1 MAVPTC
7 HWPSALDTETDQGVR
22 EATARATR
30 GITTVTC
37 KHNWIPV
44 EFGDPK
50 PKHYLYFG
58 DPKPKPKH
66 YVYVCKRCH
75 ETISA
80 QLKEK
85 Q

>member
-7 HWPSALDTETDQGVR
+7 HWPSALDTETDQVLR

-30 GITTVTC
+30 GSTTVTC
-37 KHNWIPV
+37 KHNWIPA
-44 EFGDPK
+44 EFGNPQ
-50 PKHYLYFG
+50 PKHYL
-58 DPKPKPKH
+58 
-66 YVYVCKRCH
+66 YVCKRCH
-75 ETISA
+75 KTIAA

>member
-1 MAVPTC
+1 MAFPDTAPT
-7 HWPSALDTETDQGVR
+7 DTAQQQAAEVQPGQLR
-22 EATARATR
+22 GRTA
-30 GITTVTC
+30 VTC

-58 DPKPKPKH
+58 DPKPKH

-75 ETISA
+75 KTIAA

>member
-1 MAVPTC
+1 V
-7 HWPSALDTETDQGVR
+7 E
-22 EATARATR
+22 
-30 GITTVTC
+30 C

-58 DPKPKPKH
+58 DPKPKH

-75 ETISA
+75 KTIAA

-85 Q
+85 NGL